1 MAYETPIT
9 IKEAIEQIQKKK
21 YVLPSI
27 QREFVWESS
36 QIEILF
42 DSLMRDYPINT
53 FLFWSVDKSK
63 INEYQFYEFLQHFH
77 ERDNYHNPKTS
88 LADDEDIIAV
98 LDGQQRL
105 TSIYIALKGTYA
117 EKLRYYSWDK
127 SHSFPKRKLYLDLLN
142 KSEDIEKEF
151 AFEFM
156 TEDEIMNTTKAY
168 FWFEVSKVLEFKEI
182 ADAMRFLMNN
192 GLMDNSQ
199 YSRDK
204 SDYAFNTLNNLYNV
218 VHQKGTIN
226 YFLEKSSDLDKVL
239 QIFIRTNSGG
249 TKLSYSDLLLSIATA
264 QWEENNAREVI
275 NEFVDEIN
283 KYGQGFNFN
292 KDFVLK
298 ASLVLGDFSDI
309 KFKVENFTKA
319 NMLKIENAWDS
330 IAQAIRITVKLVS
343 RFGFNRETLTSH
355 NTLIPIAYYLL
366 KINAEDSFIHQT
378 KYEEQRE
385 NIRLWLLRVLLK
397 RTFSGT
403 PDNLYPQLR
412 KLINEAGDRFPL
424 QEIIEAFKGTP
435 KSILFSEDDINTLCE
450 LEYGSKFSFAALALT
465 YPEFNLNYTFHM
477 DHIFPRKDFYE
488 KRLKKKGITEED
500 IEFYLNNFNYLP
512 NIQILEGNENKQ
524 KSSSDFNQWLN
535 ANYSSES
542 SKASFLTIHHIP
554 QDISLELSNFRDFTT
569 TRTELL
575 KIKFREILGLKEVP
589 KSIS

>member
-1 MAYETPIT
+1 MAYEKPTT
-9 IKEAIEQIQKKK
+9 IKEVIENIQKKK

-36 QIEILF
+36 QIEKLF
-42 DSLMRDYPINT
+42 DSLMRDYPIST
-53 FLFWSVDKSK
+53 FLLWSVDKTK
-63 INEYQFYEFLQHFH
+63 INEYQFYEFLQHYH
-77 ERDNYHNPKTS
+77 ERDSFHNPKAS

-142 KSEDIEKEF
+142 KSTDIEKEY
-151 AFEFM
+151 AFEFL
-156 TEDEIMNTTKAY
+156 TDEEINSAPQDN

-182 ADAMRFLMNN
+182 ADAMRFLMNH
-192 GLMDNSQ
+192 GLTDTSK
-199 YSRDK
+199 YPREK

-218 VHQKGTIN
+218 IHQKGTIN
-226 YFLEKSSDLDKVL
+226 YFLEKSADLDKVL

-264 QWEENNAREVI
+264 QWEENNAREAI
-275 NEFVDEIN
+275 NEFVDELN
-283 KYGQGFNFN
+283 KIGQGFDFD

-298 ASLVLGDFSDI
+298 SCLVLGDFGDI

-319 NMLKIENAWDS
+319 NMLKIENAWNTIIQS
-330 IAQAIRITVKLVS
+330 LRTTVKLIS

-366 KINAEDSFIHQT
+366 KTNADDSFIHQA

-385 NIRLWLLRVLLK
+385 NIRIWLLRVLLK

-412 KLINEAGDRFPL
+412 KLINDANGRFPL
-424 QEIIEAFKGTP
+424 QEIIEAYKGTP

-450 LEYGSKFSFAALALT
+450 LEYGSKFSFAALALL
-465 YPEFNLNYTFHM
+465 YPEFNLNYTFQM
-477 DHIFPRKDFYE
+477 DHIFPRKYFYE
-488 KRLKKKGITEED
+488 KRLKKNGIAETE
-500 IEFYLNNFNYLP
+500 IKFYLDNFNYLP
-512 NIQILEGNENKQ
+512 NIQLLEGNENKQ
-524 KSSSDFNQWLN
+524 KSASDFNQWLN
-535 ANYSSES
+535 TNYSSES
-542 SKASFLTIHHIP
+542 SKGSFLKMHHIP
-554 QDISLELSNFRDFTT
+554 QDISLELLNFKEFTNK
-569 TRTELL
+569 RTELL
-575 KIKFREILGLKEVP
+575 KKKFREILELKEVAQTVN
-589 KSIS
+589 